1 MEFNMTAE
9 VRTTVDEKIISNM
22 SKPEIVQEPIKD
34 EIIADESPDIK
45 EDKVEDN
52 TYLDKEESPKADDK
66 AATEKDEFGNEV
78 VSKKTYTEDEVNE
91 IMRQRFNRT
100 KKEESVHESKPQQQE
115 NQSQE
120 GDENWESQLEGFV
133 ENTVKKMTQK
143 QQEKSREFHERQ
155 MNDEFQ
161 DKMIRGMGR
170 YKDFNDVVGKMP
182 ISDPMLLATRQMK
195 DPAAFIYAASKTQAK
210 EIERIAQIPDPYY
223 QAAEMG
229 RLEER
234 MRKVRMSAT
243 GSPKPVSQIK
253 GDIEN
258 RGNVRGNVDDLIR
271 KDQLKKFSRRY

>member
-1 MEFNMTAE
+1 
-9 VRTTVDEKIISNM
+9 
-22 SKPEIVQEPIKD
+22 
-34 EIIADESPDIK
+34 
-45 EDKVEDN
+45 
-52 TYLDKEESPKADDK
+52 
-66 AATEKDEFGNEV
+66 
-78 VSKKTYTEDEVNE
+78 
-91 IMRQRFNRT
+91 
-100 KKEESVHESKPQQQE
+100 
-115 NQSQE
+115 
-120 GDENWESQLEGFV
+120 
-133 ENTVKKMTQK
+133 MTQK